1 MFTAVK
7 DVIQI
12 QNGNNLNILYRE
24 IRNREKGESKEKGGR
39 EGKKEKRNSQA

>member
-7 DVIQI
+7 DVMQI
-12 QNGNNLNILYRE
+12 RNVNNLKILYRE
-24 IRNREKGESKEKGGR
+24 IRNREKEESKEEGGK